1 MLLDN
6 TKNGFILKSNFELKK
21 AYILFK
27 VISSRTLT
35 NLGKNLLELSLKL
48 KLPVLFI
55 VRATVFRQFCSGEN
69 LQESYETVK
78 KLNKKNVKSYLHY
91 SVEGLENEKTYDNS
105 LNEVVKSIEFA
116 ASKDILDYTVFK
128 PTAVASSV
136 ILNKVS
142 EEKELSSFE
151 KGLYIR
157 IVDRFDI
164 ICKTAFENQIKILVD
179 AEESWLQDA
188 IDDIVLKMMIKY
200 NTDNTIVYNTSQ
212 MYRHDRLKYLKELK
226 KKSIENNFQIG
237 IKLVRGAYIEKENR
251 RAKKYN
257 YKSPICESK
266 HATDTN
272 FNEGANF
279 ILSNLDNFSLFCGSH
294 NEKSIYNILDIMRES
309 KMENNNPK
317 IWFGQL
323 YGMSDNISFNLA
335 EEGYNVIKYLPFGPI
350 KEVIP
355 YLIRRAEENTS
366 VKGQTS
372 RELAVSYTHLTLPT
386 KRIV

>member
-136 ILNKVS
+136 ILNKVT

-188 IDDIVLKMMIKY
+188 IDDIVLMMMIKY

-226 KKSIENNFQIG
+226 KKSIENKFQIG

-251 RAKKYN
+251 RAKKYS

-266 HATDTN
+266 HATDKN

-279 ILSNLDNFSLFCGSH
+279 ILSNLENFSLFCGSH

-372 RELAVSYTHLTLPT
+372 RELELIKKEL
-386 KRIV
+386 KRRKSN

>member
-1 MLLDN
+1 M
-6 TKNGFILKSNFELKK
+6 
-21 AYILFK
+21 
-27 VISSRTLT
+27 
-35 NLGKNLLELSLKL
+35 
-48 KLPVLFI
+48 
-55 VRATVFRQFCSGEN
+55 
-69 LQESYETVK
+69 
-78 KLNKKNVKSYLHY
+78 
-91 SVEGLENEKTYDNS
+91 EGLENEKTYDNS

-136 ILNKVS
+136 ILNKVT

-272 FNEGANF
+272 F
-279 ILSNLDNFSLFCGSH
+279 
-294 NEKSIYNILDIMRES
+294 KKREII
-309 KMENNNPK
+309 K
-317 IWFGQL
+317 I
-323 YGMSDNISFNLA
+323 
-335 EEGYNVIKYLPFGPI
+335 
-350 KEVIP
+350 
-355 YLIRRAEENTS
+355 
-366 VKGQTS
+366 
-372 RELAVSYTHLTLPT
+372 
-386 KRIV
+386 

>member
-21 AYILFK
+21 AYFLFK

-35 NLGKNLLELSLKL
+35 KFGKNILELSLKL

-69 LQESYETVK
+69 LQESFKTVK
-78 KLNKKNVKSYLHY
+78 KLNDKNVKSYLHY
-91 SVEGLENEKTYDNS
+91 SVEGLENEKTYDDS
-105 LNEVVKSIEFA
+105 LKEVIRSIEFA
-116 ASKDILDYTVFK
+116 ASKNILDFTVFK
-128 PTAVASSV
+128 PTAIASSD
-136 ILNKVS
+136 ILNKVT
-142 EEKELSSFE
+142 EEKELSDFE
-151 KGLYIR
+151 KGLYDR

-179 AEESWLQDA
+179 AEESWFQGA
-188 IDDIVLKMMIKY
+188 IDDIVLNMMIKY
-200 NTDNTIVYNTSQ
+200 NKQSTIVFNTSQ
-212 MYRHDRLKYLKELK
+212 MYRHDRLKYLNELK
-226 KKSIENNFQIG
+226 KLSIENSFHVG
-237 IKLVRGAYIEKENR
+237 VKLVRGAYIEKENK
-251 RAKKYN
+251 RAKKHN

-266 HATDTN
+266 DATDLN
-272 FNEGANF
+272 FNEGAKF

-294 NEKSIYNILDIMRES
+294 NEKSIYDILDIMKEG
-309 KMENNNPK
+309 KMQKNNPK

-372 RELAVSYTHLTLPT
+372 RELQLI
-386 KRIV
+386 KRELKRRRSN

>member
-48 KLPVLFI
+48 TLPVLFI

-136 ILNKVS
+136 ILNKVT

-200 NTDNTIVYNTSQ
+200 NTDSTIVYNTSQ
-212 MYRHDRLKYLKELK
+212 MYRHDRLKYLRELK

-237 IKLVRGAYIEKENR
+237 IKLVRGAYIEKENK

-294 NEKSIYNILDIMRES
+294 NEKSIYNILDIMKES
-309 KMENNNPK
+309 KMQKNNPK

-372 RELAVSYTHLTLPT
+372 RELELIKKEL
-386 KRIV
+386 KRRKSN

>member
-55 VRATVFRQFCSGEN
+55 VRATFFRQFCSGEN

-136 ILNKVS
+136 ILNKVT

-200 NTDNTIVYNTSQ
+200 NTDSTIVYNTSQ
-212 MYRHDRLKYLKELK
+212 MYRHDRLKYLRELK

-237 IKLVRGAYIEKENR
+237 IKLVRGAYIEKENK

-294 NEKSIYNILDIMRES
+294 NEKSIYNILDIMKES
-309 KMENNNPK
+309 KMQKNNPK

-372 RELAVSYTHLTLPT
+372 RELELIKKEL
-386 KRIV
+386 KRRKSN

>member
-21 AYILFK
+21 AYFLFK

-35 NLGKNLLELSLKL
+35 SFGKNILKLSLKL

-69 LQESYETVK
+69 LQESFKTVK
-78 KLNKKNVKSYLHY
+78 KLNNKNVKSYLHY
-91 SVEGLENEKTYDNS
+91 SVEGLENEKTYDDS
-105 LNEVVKSIEFA
+105 LKEVIRSIEFA
-116 ASKDILDYTVFK
+116 ASKNILDFTVFK
-128 PTAVASSV
+128 PTAIASSD
-136 ILNKVS
+136 ILNKVT
-142 EEKELSSFE
+142 EEKELSDFE
-151 KGLYIR
+151 KGLYDR

-179 AEESWLQDA
+179 AEESWFQGA
-188 IDDIVLKMMIKY
+188 IDDIVLNMMIKY
-200 NTDNTIVYNTSQ
+200 NKQSTIVFNTSQ
-212 MYRHDRLKYLKELK
+212 MYRHDRLKYLNELK
-226 KKSIENNFQIG
+226 KLSIENSFHVG
-237 IKLVRGAYIEKENR
+237 VKLVRGAYIEKENK
-251 RAKKYN
+251 RAKKHN

-266 HATDTN
+266 DATDVN
-272 FNEGANF
+272 FNEGAKF

-294 NEKSIYNILDIMRES
+294 NEKSIYDILDIMKEG
-309 KMENNNPK
+309 KMQKNNPK

-372 RELAVSYTHLTLPT
+372 RELQLI
-386 KRIV
+386 KRELKRRRSN

>member
-21 AYILFK
+21 AYFLFK

-35 NLGKNLLELSLKL
+35 NFGKNILELSLKL

-69 LQESYETVK
+69 LKESFKTVK
-78 KLNKKNVKSYLHY
+78 KLNDKKVKSYLHY
-91 SVEGLENEKTYDNS
+91 SVEGLENEKTYDDS
-105 LNEVVKSIEFA
+105 LKEVIRSIEFA
-116 ASKDILDYTVFK
+116 ASKNILDFTVFK
-128 PTAVASSV
+128 PTAIASSD
-136 ILNKVS
+136 ILNKVT
-142 EEKELSSFE
+142 EEKELSDFE
-151 KGLYIR
+151 KGLYDR

-179 AEESWLQDA
+179 AEESWFQGA

-200 NTDNTIVYNTSQ
+200 NKQSSIVFNTSQ
-212 MYRHDRLKYLKELK
+212 MYRHDRLKYLNELK
-226 KKSIENNFQIG
+226 KLSIENSFHIG
-237 IKLVRGAYIEKENR
+237 VKLVRGAYIEKENK
-251 RAKKYN
+251 RAKKHN

-266 HATDTN
+266 DATDLN
-272 FNEGANF
+272 FNEGAKF
-279 ILSNLDNFSLFCGSH
+279 ILSNLDIFSLFCGSH
-294 NEKSIYNILDIMRES
+294 NEKSIYDILDIMKEG
-309 KMENNNPK
+309 KMQKNNPK

-372 RELAVSYTHLTLPT
+372 RELELI
-386 KRIV
+386 KRELKRRRSN

>member
-48 KLPVLFI
+48 KLPVFFI

-136 ILNKVS
+136 ILNKVT

-200 NTDNTIVYNTSQ
+200 NTDSTIVYNTSQ
-212 MYRHDRLKYLKELK
+212 MYRHDRLKYLRELK

-237 IKLVRGAYIEKENR
+237 IKLVRGAYIEKENK

-294 NEKSIYNILDIMRES
+294 NEKSIYNILDIMKDS
-309 KMENNNPK
+309 KMQKNNPK

-372 RELAVSYTHLTLPT
+372 RELELIKKEL
-386 KRIV
+386 KRRKSN

>member
-55 VRATVFRQFCSGEN
+55 VRSTVFRQFCSGEN
-69 LQESYETVK
+69 LHESYETVK
-78 KLNKKNVKSYLHY
+78 KLNKMNVKSYLHY

-105 LNEVVKSIEFA
+105 LNEVIKLIEFA

-128 PTAVASSV
+128 PTAIASSV
-136 ILNKVS
+136 ILNKVT

-200 NTDNTIVYNTSQ
+200 NTNSTIVYNTSQ

-237 IKLVRGAYIEKENR
+237 VKLVRGAYIEKENR

-266 HATDTN
+266 HATDIN
-272 FNEGANF
+272 FNEGVNF

-294 NEKSIYNILDIMRES
+294 NEKSIYNILDIMKES
-309 KMENNNPK
+309 KMQKNNPK

-372 RELAVSYTHLTLPT
+372 RELELIKKEL
-386 KRIV
+386 KRRKSN

>member
-294 NEKSIYNILDIMRES
+294 NEKSIYNILDIMKES
-309 KMENNNPK
+309 KMQKNNPK

-372 RELAVSYTHLTLPT
+372 RELELIKKEL
-386 KRIV
+386 KRRKSN

>member
-309 KMENNNPK
+309 KMQNNNPK

-372 RELAVSYTHLTLPT
+372 RELELIKKEL
-386 KRIV
+386 KRRKSN